1 MSTLPR
7 PLDLDSIQAF
17 VLVADLGSFTRAAEI
32 MDTSQAAISLKL
44 KRLEER
50 LGYRLLERTPRVV
63 RLSARGDSFIGA
75 ARQLLLA
82 HEQALAGAA
91 DAPERR
97 LKLAISDHVAGP
109 NLPALLAR
117 LAAYDPLLVI
127 EVRIGASRDVL
138 AWFERGEVDAAIGR
152 REGGRREGR
161 EGLAGRDERAGR
173 SKREM
178 RDRYDRDD
186 GQLLAEERLGWFAA
200 PGWQHREGQPLR
212 LATLAAPCGIRAIAT
227 EALDAA
233 GIAWTEVFVGGGV
246 MAVGAAVSAGL
257 AVAALAHRVAPP
269 GAVEVGERLGLPV
282 LPIAQVVL
290 LTRLSDPRSRETLRA
305 VSSAFMS
312 SAY

>member
-1 MSTLPR
+1 MSTLSR
-7 PLDLDSIQAF
+7 PLDLDAIQAF
-17 VLVADLGSFTRAAEI
+17 VLVADIGSFTRAAEV
-32 MDTSQAAISLKL
+32 MDTSQAAMSLKL

-63 RLSARGDSFIGA
+63 RLSPRGDVFIGA

-82 HEQALAGAA
+82 HERALAGGAA
-91 DAPERR
+91 DTPERR
-97 LKLAISDHVAGP
+97 LKLGISDHVAGP
-109 NLPALLAR
+109 NLPALLGR

-127 EVRIGASRDVL
+127 EVRIAASRDVL

-152 REGGRREGR
+152 REG
-161 EGLAGRDERAGR
+161 DR
-173 SKREM
+173 S
-178 RDRYDRDD
+178 D

-227 EALDAA
+227 DALDTA

-257 AVAALAHRVAPP
+257 AVAALAQRVAPA
-269 GAVEVGERLGLPV
+269 GAIEVGEQLGLPP
-282 LPIAQVVL
+282 LPTSKVVL
-290 LTRLSDPRSRETLRA
+290 HTRLSDPRSQETLRA
-305 VSSAFMS
+305 VSSAFLNA
-312 SAY
+312 AY